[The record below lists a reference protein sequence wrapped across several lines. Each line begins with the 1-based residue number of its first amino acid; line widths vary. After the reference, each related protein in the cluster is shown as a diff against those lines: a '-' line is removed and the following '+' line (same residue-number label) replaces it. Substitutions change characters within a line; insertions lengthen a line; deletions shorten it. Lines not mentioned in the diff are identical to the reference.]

1 MNLEFENVDIEKCL
15 RSVME
20 RNTKHYQS
28 DFELDI
34 GTFQQI
40 AQTPVPNKPV
50 LYWMSRPSGTW
61 CFQER
66 DLFIRDSQ
74 AFHTWQYYKD
84 SRDTILSYAVEI
96 TGMSGSHIMGNLYTQ
111 DYQAVTKHL
120 EQAAQNAVSVLIRFE
135 GQEEAMRFSY
145 TDYQNNRLAIH
156 TRFGKAE
163 TFRLEP
169 EDPLRFKDILQ
180 SEKESRQ
187 KFITGDF
194 EKHMNEMTAGEKY
207 SLSGYLKQTASIAHT
222 AYSKSKAKEQ
232 PER

>member
-1 MNLEFENVDIEKCL
+1 MNLKFENVDIEKCL

-28 DFELDI
+28 DFELDV

-40 AQTPVPNKPV
+40 AQTPVPNKPI

-96 TGMSGSHIMGNLYTQ
+96 TGMSGGHIMGNLYTQ
-111 DYQAVTKHL
+111 DYRAVTKHL

-135 GQEEAMRFSY
+135 GHEEAMRFSY
-145 TDYQNNRLAIH
+145 TDYQDNCLAIH
-156 TRFGKAE
+156 ARFSKAE

-169 EDPLRFKDILQ
+169 EDPQKLKDILK
-180 SEKESRQ
+180 SERTNRQ

-194 EKHMNEMTAGEKY
+194 EKHMDEAITGEKY
-207 SLSGYLKQTASIAHT
+207 SLSGYLKQTASTAHT
-222 AYSKSKAKEQ
+222 TSSKSKAKEQ